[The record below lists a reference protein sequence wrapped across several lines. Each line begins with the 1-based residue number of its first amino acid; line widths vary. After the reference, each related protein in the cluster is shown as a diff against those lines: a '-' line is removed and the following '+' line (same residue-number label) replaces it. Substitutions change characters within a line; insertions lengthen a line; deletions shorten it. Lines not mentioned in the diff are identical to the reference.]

1 VSGLPRPGEDPSAA
15 GSLHQRNRERLQA
28 LASCQ
33 EPAQRLRLRNA
44 IVRDNLP
51 LVYAIVARMGST
63 AGLSSEDLRQIGSL
77 GLLKAV
83 EAFDPSRGGQLSSFA
98 VPYIR
103 GAIQHELR
111 DRHSLIRVPRDL
123 WDLRRRATTL
133 LERRHLRAEVPLGPQ
148 QLADT
153 LGCDRGRLV
162 EALQLGAVTEMRS
175 LDAPLGGEGA
185 GDGPERL
192 LLDTLADP
200 TSLGPALDATV
211 QSALNPMPQAWEGP
225 LSGDPGL
232 SPGSAVGCRQ
242 RWLAEALGRLEPRL
256 RRLLIGHFD
265 GRSWVELGRELQ
277 IHPRQAQRLT
287 VATMARLEAEG
298 RSWLAGCGDE
308 DPLFNAATG

>member
-1 VSGLPRPGEDPSAA
+1 M
-15 GSLHQRNRERLQA
+15 RLQA

-51 LVYAIVARMGST
+51 LVYAIVARMGPT
-63 AGLSSEDLRQIGSL
+63 AGLSCEDLRQIGSL

-83 EAFDPSRGGQLSSFA
+83 EAFEPSRGGQLSSFA

-123 WDLRRRATTL
+123 WDLRRRATAL
-133 LERRHLRAEVPLGPQ
+133 LERRRQRAEVPLGPQ

-175 LDAPLGGEGA
+175 LDAPLGGEAA

-192 LLDTLADP
+192 LLDTVADP
-200 TSLGPALDATV
+200 ASLAAAPDAPGHCASGPR
-211 QSALNPMPQAWEGP
+211 PWPWEGMP
-225 LSGDPGL
+225 LEDSGHATDSG
-232 SPGSAVGCRQ
+232 VGCRQ
-242 RWLAEALGRLEPRL
+242 RWLAESLGRLEPHL

-265 GRSWVELGRELQ
+265 GCSWVELGRELQ

-298 RSWLAGCGDE
+298 RSWLAGRGDG
-308 DPLFNAATG
+308 DPLLSAATG